1 MKQKRSM
8 KWPASKQATAPL
20 ILKEAAA
27 MPGVG
32 LAIPLRAAKAK
43 LSALLELVAQGQQV
57 TITSDGAPKAVLS
70 PVKAGRERKRFTGM
84 GEFLLSQPVHGGPP
98 AEELV
103 REDRDSRGW

>member
-8 KWPASKQATAPL
+8 KSPASKEATTPL
-20 ILKEAAA
+20 MLKEAATL
-27 MPGVG
+27 PGIG
-32 LAIPLRAAKAK
+32 LVIPLRAAKAK

-57 TITSDGAPKAVLS
+57 TITTDGVPKAVLS
-70 PVKAGRERKRFTGM
+70 PVRLGQGRKRFTGM

-98 AEELV
+98 AEDLV